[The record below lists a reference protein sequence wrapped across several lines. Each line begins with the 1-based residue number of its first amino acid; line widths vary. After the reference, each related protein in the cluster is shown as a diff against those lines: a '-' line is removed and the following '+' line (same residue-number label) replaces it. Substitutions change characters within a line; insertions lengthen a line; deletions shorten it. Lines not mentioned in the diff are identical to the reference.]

1 MPELKSF
8 SGLYAIIDSVAHAA
22 YGFERLLE
30 KIVLESTIPIVQ
42 FRWKTLNGHQKS
54 GLLKE
59 AARLKAQRDFILIVN
74 DDSEYLDHSAVDGL
88 HLGQKDIALEMVR
101 KIHPEKLYGLS
112 THSLDQA
119 QAGGKRAHYI
129 GCGAVYA
136 TASKTHIEIIGLQG
150 LCEMVTV
157 SSVPT
162 IAIGGIT
169 SENISEVAKS
179 GCSMAAVIG
188 ALVHDGKF
196 EGQKLHEIFMHHRRV

>member
-1 MPELKSF
+1 MTEMKDF

-22 YGFERLLE
+22 YGLERLLDQ
-30 KIVLESTIPIVQ
+30 IVLESTIPVVQ
-42 FRWKTLNGHQKS
+42 FRWKTLNGHQKL

-59 AARLKAQRDFILIVN
+59 SVRLKAQRDFVLIVN
-74 DDSEYLDHSAVDGL
+74 DDSEYLDHPAVDGL

-101 KIHPEKLYGLS
+101 KIHPEKIYGLS

-136 TASKTHIEIIGLQG
+136 TTSKSHTEIIGLNG
-150 LCEMVTV
+150 LREMVTV

-169 SENISEVAKS
+169 VENILEVAQS
-179 GCSMAAVIG
+179 GSHMAAVIG
-188 ALVHDGKF
+188 GLIHDGKF
-196 EGQKLHEIFMHHRRV
+196 QGQKLHEIFMCHRRV

>member
-1 MPELKSF
+1 MTEMKVF
-8 SGLYAIIDSVAHAA
+8 SGLYAIIDSEAHAL
-22 YGFERLLE
+22 YGLERLLE
-30 KIVLESTIPIVQ
+30 QVVLESTIPVIQ

-59 AARLKAQRDFILIVN
+59 SARLKAQRDFILIVN
-74 DDSEYLDHSAVDGL
+74 DDSEYLDHPAVDGL

-129 GCGAVYA
+129 GCGAVYS
-136 TASKTHIEIIGLQG
+136 TASKTNAEVIGVNG
-150 LCEMVTV
+150 LSEMVKI

-169 SENISEVAKS
+169 AENIAEVAKS
-179 GCSMAAVIG
+179 GCHMAAVIA
-188 ALVHDGKF
+188 ALIDDGKF
-196 EGQKLHEIFMHHRRV
+196 QGQKLHEMFMHHRGL

>member
-1 MPELKSF
+1 MAEMKDF

-22 YGFERLLE
+22 YGLERLLDQ
-30 KIVLESTIPIVQ
+30 IVLESTIPVVQ
-42 FRWKTLNGHQKS
+42 FRWKTLNGHQKL

-59 AARLKAQRDFILIVN
+59 AARLKAQRDFVLIVN
-74 DDSEYLDHSAVDGL
+74 DDSEYLDHPAVDGL

-101 KIHPEKLYGLS
+101 KIHPEKIYGLS

-136 TASKTHIEIIGLQG
+136 TTSKSHTEIIGLNG
-150 LCEMVTV
+150 LREMVTV

-169 SENISEVAKS
+169 AENILEVAQS
-179 GCSMAAVIG
+179 GSHMAAVIG
-188 ALVHDGKF
+188 ALIHDGKF
-196 EGQKLHEIFMHHRRV
+196 QGQKLHEIFMSHRRV